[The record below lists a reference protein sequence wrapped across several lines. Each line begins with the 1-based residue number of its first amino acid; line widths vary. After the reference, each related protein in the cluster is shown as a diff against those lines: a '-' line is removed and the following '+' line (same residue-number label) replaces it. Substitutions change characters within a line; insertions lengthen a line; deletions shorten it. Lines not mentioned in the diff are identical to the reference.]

1 MVARSY
7 ETPIIVSLVFSI
19 IAAIVSLGSVF
30 GSCLIRRPTHNPKA
44 IPFKSLFILLLSQTI
59 HIAFTIYSLLNLGDA
74 PPETAEAMKIIPQIC
89 KYLQSIL
96 ILNVLYRLIHAYQAQ
111 NRNDITKTIL
121 PSQMHGSTLVSLV
134 IISIPHFIT
143 WLLSQLGYD
152 TDYQHSTYG
161 LQLAFDGI
169 VTIASLHI
177 SFKIFTIIQKLNN
190 ARRFSMNG
198 ASSLAVGWFFF
209 FTHSLSLL
217 IGDSKGQGTAMT
229 DNMNY
234 EEIVPF
240 ICITG
245 QSIGIVHCCM
255 QVHKLGIYGLFRP
268 SSANDE
274 RAHILTGSNEE
285 ML

>member
-19 IAAIVSLGSVF
+19 IAGIVSLGSVF

-44 IPFKSLFILLLSQTI
+44 IPFKSLFILLLSQTMYRPTWRLSYTGQECPWLI
-59 HIAFTIYSLLNLGDA
+59 IHFRHIAFTIYSLFRILRDA

-111 NRNDITKTIL
+111 NCNDITKTIL
-121 PSQMHGSTLVSLV
+121 RSQMHGSTLVSLV

-169 VTIASLHI
+169 VMIASLHI

-190 ARRFSMNG
+190 ARRFSMVRCYPWL
-198 ASSLAVGWFFF
+198 ASCIVEVL
-209 FTHSLSLL
+209 
-217 IGDSKGQGTAMT
+217 T
-229 DNMNY
+229 D
-234 EEIVPF
+234 
-240 ICITG
+240 
-245 QSIGIVHCCM
+245 
-255 QVHKLGIYGLFRP
+255 K
-268 SSANDE
+268 
-274 RAHILTGSNEE
+274 
-285 ML
+285 